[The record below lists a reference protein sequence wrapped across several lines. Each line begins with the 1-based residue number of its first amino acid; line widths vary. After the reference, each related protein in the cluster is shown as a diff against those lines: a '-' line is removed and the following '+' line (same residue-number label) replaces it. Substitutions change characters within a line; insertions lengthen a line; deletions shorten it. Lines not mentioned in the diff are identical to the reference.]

1 MQEIYEIDTSNKKS
15 AIPAEEILAGR
26 KNFADANDNGM
37 DSDVTILIQAYNRLE
52 KTKEC
57 VSSVLKYTTD
67 VNYDLLL
74 VDNGSTDDTFE
85 YFKAIDYPKKRII
98 HITKNVSAV
107 YPNFCFDLSWIAKYY
122 VCLANDIVVTPQWL
136 SNMVKVAESDDRIG
150 MVNPVGSNMSNLQQ
164 VNLQFNSLDEME
176 AEAGKFNVSDHTRWQ
191 ERLRLITLGTLY
203 KKECLYAIGWPISDV
218 GFYHDFGDD
227 DITFRVRRAGYKAI
241 LAGDTWI
248 HHNHDFRHSEDRDPE
263 EFNRSLKIGRQN
275 FKDKYFGIDAWDD
288 VNNFIPEYLNVL
300 KPANSQTKSILGVD
314 VRCGT
319 PILEIKNRLRLYN
332 IFDADCYAFTR
343 LGKYFIDLQTVCGA
357 DRVHTGS
364 IDRVKDCF
372 EENSLDY
379 IVIGE
384 DINSYPE
391 PLKLIQVAYR
401 LLKSGGQLFVSLKN
415 VYDIFTFLNIIGNGR
430 NNDLPHVINYSLEQ
444 FMNALL
450 QNGFNTQYITARQ
463 YNLLPEAQKYVND
476 CMSQLAGD
484 GAQESAFRLMVDRY
498 FFVINKPQ

>member
-1 MQEIYEIDTSNKKS
+1 MQEIFDIDTSNKKS

-37 DSDVTILIQAYNRLE
+37 DSDVTIMIQAYNRLE

-67 VNYDLLL
+67 VNYDLIL

-85 YFKAIDYPKKRII
+85 YFKSIDYPKKRII
-98 HITKNVSAV
+98 HISKNVSAV
-107 YPNFCFDLSWIAKYY
+107 YPNLCFDLSWIAKYY
-122 VCLANDIVVTPQWL
+122 VCLANDIVVTPHWL
-136 SNMVKVAESDDRIG
+136 SNLVKVAESDNRIG

-164 VNLQFNSLDEME
+164 IDLQFNSLDEME
-176 AEAGKFNVSDHTRWQ
+176 VKAEKFNVSDPTKWQ
-191 ERLRLITLGTLY
+191 EKLRLITLGTLY

-263 EFNRSLKIGRQN
+263 EFNRSLIIGRRD

-288 VNNFIPEYLNVL
+288 VNNFIPEYLNAL
-300 KPANSQTKSILGVD
+300 KPGNNQKKSILGID

-319 PILEIKNRLRLYN
+319 PILEIKNRLRLSD
-332 IFDADCYAFTR
+332 IFEADCYAFTR
-343 LGKYFIDLQTVCGA
+343 EGKYFIDLQTVCGD
-357 DRVHTGS
+357 DRVYTGNVYDINGYFPDS
-364 IDRVKDCF
+364 
-372 EENSLDY
+372 SLDY

-384 DINSYPE
+384 DINSYTE
-391 PLKLIQVAYR
+391 PFRLIHNAYKWLKN
-401 LLKSGGQLFVSLKN
+401 GGQLFISIKN
-415 VYDIFTFLNIIGNGR
+415 IYDIFTFLNIVGTGR
-430 NNDLPHVINYSLEQ
+430 NNDQPHVINYSVEQ
-444 FMNALL
+444 FMYKLSHEKINVS
-450 QNGFNTQYITARQ
+450 YISSRM
-463 YNLLPEAQKYVND
+463 YNLSPDLQQYVND
-476 CMSQLAGD
+476 CMNQLAGD
-484 GAQESAFRLMVDRY
+484 GAQESVFRLMVDRY
-498 FFVINKPQ
+498 FFVISKP